1 MQNTRN
7 ILFFNI
13 LGLVLF
19 FGMLFVNIS
28 SKTGRIKI
36 KTKLKLKTG
45 GFIMLVKWQ
54 NPRSIFNLKNDVDS
68 FFDDFFN
75 TAALDERK
83 QEISPRINV
92 EENENEWVISAELPG
107 VTKEDVKVNFQDGVL
122 TISGEKKFEKEDKD
136 KNYHRVERSYGKF
149 SRSMRIS
156 TPIVS
161 DKINAEYKDGILTIS
176 LPKAEEAKPKL
187 IDVKVK

>member
-1 MQNTRN
+1 
-7 ILFFNI
+7 
-13 LGLVLF
+13 
-19 FGMLFVNIS
+19 
-28 SKTGRIKI
+28 
-36 KTKLKLKTG
+36 
-45 GFIMLVKWQ
+45 MLVKWQ

-75 TAALDERK
+75 ATALDERQ

-161 DKINAEYKDGILTIS
+161 DKIEAGYKDGILTIS

>member
-1 MQNTRN
+1 
-7 ILFFNI
+7 
-13 LGLVLF
+13 
-19 FGMLFVNIS
+19 
-28 SKTGRIKI
+28 
-36 KTKLKLKTG
+36 
-45 GFIMLVKWQ
+45 MLVKWQ

-75 TAALDERK
+75 TAALDERQ

-161 DKINAEYKDGILTIS
+161 DKIEAGYKDGILTIS